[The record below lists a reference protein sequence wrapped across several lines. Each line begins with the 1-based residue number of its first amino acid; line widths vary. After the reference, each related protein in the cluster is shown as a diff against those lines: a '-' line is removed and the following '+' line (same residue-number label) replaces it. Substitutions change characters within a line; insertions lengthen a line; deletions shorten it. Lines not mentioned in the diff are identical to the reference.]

1 MRILHHSR
9 NIHDRFPQGA
19 VPCGQTL
26 YLSCDYEPDN
36 GEPLHLYWCDNGGI
50 RVLPMEQNGSRAFVS
65 VRVSDQ
71 PQHAAY
77 CFCWFRDDRM
87 FFYGAESGEGHF
99 SETPALYGVTLYDG
113 AFTTPQW
120 FREGIAYQIFPDR
133 FCCSNPAKFRE
144 RAAAYRKTG
153 RPIVTHEN
161 WDDDPLYLPHGGEKD
176 YQPDDYFGGDLEGI
190 RSKLPYLRSLGVT
203 CLYMNPIFAA
213 HSNHRYNTA
222 DYLSVDPLLGT
233 NEDFE
238 RLAADA
244 KAMGIR
250 IILDGVFSHTGD
262 DSIYFDRFHRYG
274 NGACDTPWSP
284 YFEWYRF
291 RSYPDDYECWWNF
304 RSLPNVEELT
314 PSYQDFIQGEFGVL
328 RTWLRRGASGW
339 RLDVA
344 DELPDEFIRGVRR
357 AVKYQDPDAVLLGE
371 VWEDCATKMGP
382 EGRRGYCNG
391 DELDAPMNYPFLRAV
406 RRFFCNE
413 IDAYTLDDS
422 LQRIRESYPKDFYE
436 ACLNMLGSH
445 DIGRA
450 ISAFAGAPDSEATP
464 REVQLA
470 FAPDAADVERAKR
483 RYAAAVALAVAI
495 PGVPCLYYGDEA
507 GQTGLRDP
515 FNRKT
520 YPWDTA
526 DQTLIQ
532 TVASLTT
539 LREKHAV
546 LRTGRMRMGAVGRDL
561 FTVIRYDETD
571 VVIVLVSRSDAAQ
584 NAVLFPT
591 LLFEGPDGD
600 SPVPF
605 AGDYTAENG
614 DVFRASMSLRVSVPP
629 CGYRVLVKR
638 S

>member
-1 MRILHHSR
+1 
-9 NIHDRFPQGA
+9 
-19 VPCGQTL
+19 
-26 YLSCDYEPDN
+26 
-36 GEPLHLYWCDNGGI
+36 
-50 RVLPMEQNGSRAFVS
+50 
-65 VRVSDQ
+65 
-71 PQHAAY
+71 
-77 CFCWFRDDRM
+77 
-87 FFYGAESGEGHF
+87 
-99 SETPALYGVTLYDG
+99 
-113 AFTTPQW
+113 
-120 FREGIAYQIFPDR
+120 
-133 FCCSNPAKFRE
+133 
-144 RAAAYRKTG
+144 
-153 RPIVTHEN
+153 
-161 WDDDPLYLPHGGEKD
+161 
-176 YQPDDYFGGDLEGI
+176 
-190 RSKLPYLRSLGVT
+190 
-203 CLYMNPIFAA
+203 
-213 HSNHRYNTA
+213 
-222 DYLSVDPLLGT
+222 
-233 NEDFE
+233 
-238 RLAADA
+238 
-244 KAMGIR
+244 
-250 IILDGVFSHTGD
+250 
-262 DSIYFDRFHRYG
+262 
-274 NGACDTPWSP
+274 
-284 YFEWYRF
+284 
-291 RSYPDDYECWWNF
+291 
-304 RSLPNVEELT
+304 
-314 PSYQDFIQGEFGVL
+314 
-328 RTWLRRGASGW
+328 
-339 RLDVA
+339 
-344 DELPDEFIRGVRR
+344 
-357 AVKYQDPDAVLLGE
+357 LGE

-436 ACLNMLGSH
+436 ACLNMLSSH

-470 FAPDAADVERAKR
+470 FAPDATDVERAKR

-614 DVFRASMSLRVSVPP
+614 DTFQAGASVRVPVPP
-629 CGYRVLVKR
+629 CGYRVLVKE
-638 S
+638 